1 MRADFAGFELYSSRQ
16 QPETKNWIDD
26 QHSANSAQH
35 KVEKFIA
42 VCLSCFSISQI
53 SAADARFFRL
63 VSPASSA
70 ITALAPDGLI
80 TWTNAQTNIS
90 CMMQTSTNGF
100 SGWVDYVQVPVTGAV
115 MSLRLFDPA
124 PPPGVALI
132 PAGSFMMGDTFNEF
146 DGEAAHPSHPVYV
159 SAFYLDRYQVTKG
172 LWDGVYNWAI
182 AHGYNFNNAGAGK
195 GANHPVHVV
204 SWYDIVKWCNA
215 RSEKEGRLPA
225 YYTGAAQMTVYRTG
239 SLNVQNDWVKW
250 NAGYRLPTEAEWEKA
265 ARGGLSGK
273 RFPWGDT
280 ITHGEANYYSSSV
293 YACDICSTRG
303 YDPTY
308 DDGVPPFTSPVGSF
322 APNGYGIHDM
332 AGNVWEWCWDSYDSL
347 WYNNGG
353 ATLND
358 TRGPSI
364 FAGVR
369 VLRGGAWFNIQIYS
383 QCAYRYFYFPSYGL
397 DSVGFR
403 CVRGT

>member
-1 MRADFAGFELYSSRQ
+1 M
-16 QPETKNWIDD
+16 
-26 QHSANSAQH
+26 
-35 KVEKFIA
+35 EKLVA
-42 VCLSCFSISQI
+42 LWLCWFSISQI
-53 SAADARFFRL
+53 SAAEARFFRL

-70 ITALAPDGLI
+70 ITALALDGLI
-80 TWTNAQTNIS
+80 TWTNAQTNVS
-90 CMMQTSTNGF
+90 CMIQMSTNRF
-100 SGWVDYVQVPVTGAV
+100 NGWVDYVQVPVTGAV
-115 MSLRLFDPA
+115 MSLRLFDSA
-124 PPPGVALI
+124 PPPGMALI

-146 DGEAAHPSHPVYV
+146 DGDAAHPSHPVYV
-159 SAFYLDRYQVTKG
+159 SAFYMDRYQVTKG
-172 LWDGVYNWAI
+172 LWDEVYNWAI
-182 AHGYNFNNAGAGK
+182 THGYNFNNAGTGK
-195 GANHPVHVV
+195 AANHPVHVV

-225 YYTGAAQMTVYRTG
+225 YYTSAAQTAVYRTG

-250 NAGYRLPTEAEWEKA
+250 NAGYRLPTEVEWEKA

-293 YACDICSTRG
+293 YACDICLTRG

-308 DDGVPPFTSPVGSF
+308 DDGVPPYTSPVGSF

-332 AGNVWEWCWDSYDSL
+332 AGNVWEWCWDWYDGF
-347 WYNNGG
+347 WYSNGG
-353 ATLND
+353 ANQND
-358 TRGPSI
+358 TRGPNVLSGI
-364 FAGVR
+364 R
-369 VLRGGAWFNIQIYS
+369 VLRGGAWFNVQIYS

-397 DSVGFR
+397 NSVGFR

>member
-1 MRADFAGFELYSSRQ
+1 
-16 QPETKNWIDD
+16 
-26 QHSANSAQH
+26 
-35 KVEKFIA
+35 
-42 VCLSCFSISQI
+42 
-53 SAADARFFRL
+53 
-63 VSPASSA
+63 
-70 ITALAPDGLI
+70 
-80 TWTNAQTNIS
+80 
-90 CMMQTSTNGF
+90 
-100 SGWVDYVQVPVTGAV
+100 
-115 MSLRLFDPA
+115 MSLRLFDLA
-124 PPPGVALI
+124 SPPGIALI

-146 DGEAAHPSHPVYV
+146 DGDAAHPSHPVYV
-159 SAFYLDRYQVTKG
+159 STFYLDRYQVTKG
-172 LWDGVYNWAI
+172 LWDEVYNWAI
-182 AHGYNFNNAGAGK
+182 THGYNFNNAGTGK
-195 GANHPVHVV
+195 AANHPVHVV

-215 RSEKEGRLPA
+215 RSEKEGRLAA
-225 YYTGAAQMTVYRTG
+225 YYTSAAQTTVYRTG
-239 SLNVQNDWVKW
+239 SMNVQSDWVKW

-293 YACDICSTRG
+293 YACDICLTRG
-303 YDPTY
+303 YNPIY
-308 DDGVPPFTSPVGSF
+308 DDGVPPYTSPVGSF

-347 WYNNGG
+347 WYSNGG

-358 TRGPSI
+358 TKGPSI